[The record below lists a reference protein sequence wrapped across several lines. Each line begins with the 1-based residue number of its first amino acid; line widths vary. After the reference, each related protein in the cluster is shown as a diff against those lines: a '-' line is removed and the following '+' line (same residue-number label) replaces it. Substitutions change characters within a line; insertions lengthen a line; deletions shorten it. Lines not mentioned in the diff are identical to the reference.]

1 MNETARLNSGMP
13 VEEGAATALA
23 QLHAFSS
30 RPPESAAR
38 SFVQAHF
45 GAAIVWAQHRTTFRM
60 STTRSSATSLRYLWY
75 ETTRGHRRHSGFRST
90 PRKLVLG

>member
-1 MNETARLNSGMP
+1 MP

-23 QLHAFSS
+23 QLDTSLFS
-30 RPPESAAR
+30 PAESAR

-45 GAAIVWAQHRTTFRM
+45 GAALVWAKHRTTFRM

-75 ETTRGHRRHSGFRST
+75 ETTRGHRGHSGFRST
-90 PRKLVLG
+90 PRKLILG

>member
-1 MNETARLNSGMP
+1 MP
-13 VEEGAATALA
+13 IDEGFVAALA
-23 QLHAFSS
+23 QLHASS
-30 RPPESAAR
+30 SSPPESAAR
-38 SFVQAHF
+38 SFVQAQF
-45 GAAIVWAQHRTTFRM
+45 GAALVWVKLRTTFRM